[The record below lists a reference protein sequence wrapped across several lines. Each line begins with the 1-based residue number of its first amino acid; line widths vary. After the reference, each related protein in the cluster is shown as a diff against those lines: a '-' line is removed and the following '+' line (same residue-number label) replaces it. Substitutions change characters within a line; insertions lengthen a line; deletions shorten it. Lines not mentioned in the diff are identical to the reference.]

1 MRCCAQVM
9 LQRLFGQLL
18 PPLVRLDFENV
29 LNLPSV
35 PMICYFLMRTD
46 TSR

>member
-1 MRCCAQVM
+1 MRCCARVM
-9 LQRLFGQLL
+9 LQRLFDLLL
-18 PPLVRLDFENV
+18 PPLDRFDFENV

>member
-9 LQRLFGQLL
+9 LQRLFGLLL

-35 PMICYFLMRTD
+35 PMVCYFLMRTD